1 MSTTI
6 VLEQRQPKM
15 QPFYWILTFEVFTL
29 GMLIGLA
36 LAIGPFILIYLW
48 SSAGMAFTL
57 MTVPLGL
64 WMFIKI
70 WRSLLTRIW
79 ENRNRNQYLLYED
92 RIEYE
97 QWNREARE
105 ADSGQI
111 LLREIKDIYYGR
123 YVLMESHAYKPS
135 KMTEQVPKAEL
146 LPALYII
153 YSDGIRDRLLMV
165 PFLDYMEANR
175 WLGALAPHGIP
186 LWLTY
191 LVIHKPEDE
200 SVPDA
205 LKEEETREA
214 AEFDGNIERQ
224 FRPFLERKTRE
235 EQAAQAANPIP
246 PLTEMNRSDP
256 TDPASINNGQEAAK
270 TPYAAP
276 VRPKRNFLACIGQWG
291 WVVFLVQAAAMWWLY
306 SQAAGG
312 HIDPANVVYP
322 FALLILMSLLFFLVV
337 KELRWPHMIVFWF
350 LSMVTALLVELEA
363 GSMNENDPTYEM
375 GANLLAAS
383 LLYALLIW
391 IPFFG
396 IKWLRRA
403 KDAGPQG
410 RNRVNM

>member
-15 QPFYWILTFEVFTL
+15 QPFYWILTFEVFAL
-29 GMLIGLA
+29 GMLIGLT
-36 LAIGPFILIYLW
+36 LAIGPFILLYLW
-48 SSAGMAFTL
+48 PSVGMAFTL
-57 MTVPLGL
+57 LTVPLGL
-64 WMFIKI
+64 WMFMKI
-70 WRSLLTRIW
+70 WRSLLARIW

-123 YVLMESHAYKPS
+123 YVLLESHAYKPS

-175 WLGALAPHGIP
+175 WLGALASHGIP

-214 AEFDGNIERQ
+214 AEFNGNIERQ
-224 FRPFLERKTRE
+224 FRPFIERKTRE

-246 PLTEMNRSDP
+246 LLTEMNRSDP

-270 TPYAAP
+270 SPYAAP
-276 VRPKRNFLACIGQWG
+276 VRPKRNFLACIGHWG

-322 FALLILMSLLFFLVV
+322 FALLSLMSLLFFLVV
-337 KELRWPHMIVFWF
+337 KELRWPHMLVFWF

-383 LLYALLIW
+383 LLYGLLIW

-396 IKWLRRA
+396 IKWLRRVRE
-403 KDAGPQG
+403 AGPQG